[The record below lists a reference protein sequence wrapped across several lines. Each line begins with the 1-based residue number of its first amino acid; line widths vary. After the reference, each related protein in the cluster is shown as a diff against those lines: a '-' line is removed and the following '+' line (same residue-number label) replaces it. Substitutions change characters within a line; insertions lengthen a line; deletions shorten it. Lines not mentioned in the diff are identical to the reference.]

1 MVLLKNTNNAL
12 PLAPGIKKIAAYGTT
27 SYDFIAG
34 GTGSGDVNEAYTYP
48 RGRSGKR
55 RLYHGRRSES
65 LIREYST
72 EEKAKQPKDTSPAA
86 AFFNHPR
93 IPEFVPDAAGLA
105 AKAKEADIAFV
116 TIGRSS
122 GEFQDGR
129 SREIST

>member
-1 MVLLKNTNNAL
+1 M

-34 GTGSGDVNEAYTYP
+34 GTGSGDVNEAYTVSP

-55 RLYHGRRSES
+55 RLYHDAEVKA
-65 LIREYST
+65 LYEKYST

-105 AKAKEADIAFV
+105 AKAKGA
-116 TIGRSS
+116 
-122 GEFQDGR
+122 
-129 SREIST
+129 ISPSLR